1 MCNINAS
8 GALTV
13 AQTSTFSG
21 DITVSG
27 SRTNVVASLV
37 NTQVNGF
44 NSIYLNNTNTGA
56 TPTETC
62 QIFSGQGGG
71 LNLCTNTAH
80 PIRLSANK
88 DIAPT
93 AASIEIQATRNK
105 NVIINAPLIVN
116 DLTVNDFI
124 AARTFYISSCHH
136 FRRNTVNY

>member
-1 MCNINAS
+1 MCNINAT
-8 GALTV
+8 GALSV

-27 SRTNVVASLV
+27 SRTNVVAGLV

-44 NSIYLNNTNTGA
+44 NSIYFNNTNTGA

-80 PIRLSANK
+80 PVRLSANR
-88 DIAPT
+88 DIESFRLSHENEEPVYGT
-93 AASIEIQATRNK
+93 ANATGK
-105 NVIINAPLIVN
+105 VV
-116 DLTVNDFI
+116 V
-124 AARTFYISSCHH
+124 
-136 FRRNTVNY
+136 